1 MAVKDLS
8 VKGQRKFWLNRY
20 IPAACYVISAL
31 SILMFFLKANNSW
44 IKILFFHCE
53 HRKRKTTRNEKNAHL
68 SSFEIKNDDLHFWVS

>member
-44 IKILFFHCE
+44 IKILLFIVKF
-53 HRKRKTTRNEKNAHL
+53 RTQKKKDYQ
-68 SSFEIKNDDLHFWVS
+68 K

>member
-44 IKILFFHCE
+44 IKILLFIVNTE
-53 HRKRKTTRNEKNAHL
+53 KEILPEMKRMH
-68 SSFEIKNDDLHFWVS
+68 I

>member
-44 IKILFFHCE
+44 IKILLFIVNTE
-53 HRKRKTTRNEKNAHL
+53 KERLPEMKRMHIKQFWNKNE
-68 SSFEIKNDDLHFWVS
+68 DLHFWVS

>member
-20 IPAACYVISAL
+20 IRYVISAL

-44 IKILFFHCE
+44 IKILLFIVNTE
-53 HRKRKTTRNEKNAHL
+53 KERLPEMKRMH
-68 SSFEIKNDDLHFWVS
+68 I